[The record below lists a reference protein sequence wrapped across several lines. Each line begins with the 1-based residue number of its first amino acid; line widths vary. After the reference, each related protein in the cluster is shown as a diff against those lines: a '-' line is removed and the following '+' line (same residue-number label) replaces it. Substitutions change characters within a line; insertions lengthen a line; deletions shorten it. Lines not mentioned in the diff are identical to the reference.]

1 MKAGIIAPQGWTG
14 EYDGW
19 DAAAAWDRTVAVA
32 HEADRLGFDS
42 LWLFDHFHTVP
53 EPTDEITFESF
64 TALSALAA
72 LTRRVRLGHIVICT
86 GFRNPALTAKM
97 ISTMD
102 VLSGGRMELGI
113 GAGWKQDEWLAYGYH
128 YPPTRE
134 RLAALAD
141 HLEIITAM
149 LRPGRSD
156 RATFEGAHARVAD
169 AVNVP
174 KPIQQPRVPIMV
186 GGNGPEVTWRLAA
199 RFADELN
206 LDGPSPETVAE
217 WLPVIRSRCEEI
229 GRDPASLRVS
239 VHVWWHEQLSWKPD
253 LAGGVGGPRQA
264 RVDLLGRYADLGVSR
279 TMQLVREATL
289 GPEALELYA
298 EDCRAAGVELAATSV
313 D

>member
-1 MKAGIIAPQGWTG
+1 LKAGIIAPQGWTG

-19 DAAAAWDRTVAVA
+19 DAATAWDRTVEVA
-32 HEADRLGFDS
+32 HEIDRLGFDS

-72 LTRRVRLGHIVICT
+72 VTRRVRLGHIVICT

-102 VLSGGRMELGI
+102 VLSRGRMELGI
-113 GAGWKQDEWLAYGYH
+113 GAGWKKDEWLAYGYG
-128 YPPTRE
+128 YPPTGE
-134 RLAALAD
+134 RLAALGD
-141 HLEIITAM
+141 HLEVIARM

-156 RATFEGAHARVAD
+156 HATFQGAHARVVD

-174 KPIQQPRVPIMV
+174 KPLQQPRVPIMV

-206 LDGPSPETVAE
+206 LDGPSPGTVAE
-217 WLPVIRSRCEEI
+217 WLPIIRSRCEEI
-229 GRDPASLRVS
+229 GRDPASLPVS
-239 VHVWWHEQLSWKPD
+239 VHIWWHEQASWSPQRASED
-253 LAGGVGGPRQA
+253 AGPRQA

-279 TMQLVREATL
+279 TMELVRDAVH
-289 GPEALELYA
+289 GPEALEMYA
-298 EDCRAAGVELAATSV
+298 EDCRAAGVELAPTTT
-313 D
+313 